1 MNLQLNYFSP
11 EDAWLSSFTKTID
24 LLVDNTPITQEV
36 FKEKLKND
44 EYRDL
49 ILDINVG
56 RDTEYGIWSML
67 GARMAIYMTLLT
79 DWDIS
84 LVNDNES
91 IAEIW
96 VSIEDQDPE
105 IVAARVAEGLVEQ
118 LDLTIVNLYEDESKF
133 FKSYLQNYQP

>member
-133 FKSYLQNYQP
+133 FKSYLQNSQP